1 MTRPFDVLLLDF
13 GGVCLLNPVE
23 LHAAVE
29 DHLGLSRGTL
39 TWTGPLDPGADDLYR
54 QSIEGEITER
64 DYWTDR
70 AAEAGRAAGI
80 ELDLR
85 GYMRAVYDPPG
96 WRLIRPDAQRVVEA
110 ARVAGIGVSLLTN
123 DLRAFH
129 GEEWVAGMEF
139 LGQLDHLVDC
149 SHRGFLK
156 PDRRAYE
163 AALDVLGVPAER
175 VLFVDD
181 QPHNARA
188 ANDVGMHGLWFDI
201 AAPAAS
207 WARVADELQL
217 S

>member
-1 MTRPFDVLLLDF
+1 MTRSFDVLLLDF

-23 LHAAVE
+23 LHDAVE
-29 DHLGLSRGTL
+29 DHLQLLRGTL

-54 QSIEGEITER
+54 RSIEGEITER
-64 DYWTDR
+64 DYWTER
-70 AAEAGRAAGI
+70 AAEAGRAAGV

-96 WRLIRPDAQRVVEA
+96 GRLIRREAQRVVDA
-110 ARVAGIGVSLLTN
+110 ARVAGIGVSVLTN

-129 GEEWVAGMEF
+129 GEDWVAGMEF
-139 LGQLDHLVDC
+139 LAELDHIVDC

-163 AALDVLGVPAER
+163 AALDVLGVPGAR

-181 QPHNARA
+181 QPRNARA

>member
-1 MTRPFDVLLLDF
+1 MTRSFDVLLLDF

-23 LHAAVE
+23 LHDAVE
-29 DHLGLSRGTL
+29 DHLHLLRGTL

-54 QSIEGEITER
+54 RSIEGEITER
-64 DYWTDR
+64 DYWTER
-70 AAEAGRAAGI
+70 AAEAGRAAGV

-96 WRLIRPDAQRVVEA
+96 GRLIRREAQRVVDA
-110 ARVAGIGVSLLTN
+110 ARVAGIGVSVLTN

-129 GEEWVAGMEF
+129 GEDWVAGMEF
-139 LGQLDHLVDC
+139 LAELDHIVDC

-163 AALDVLGVPAER
+163 AALDVLGVPGAR

-181 QPHNARA
+181 QPRNARA

-207 WARVADELQL
+207 WARVSDELQL